1 MGAKLPFIAQSTCTL
16 PKGQTV
22 KRGMFIDIYV
32 SATNRY
38 SGAIIEGWSK
48 TGRTLTIR
56 RVIPTSRGS
65 HTAKDSNGKAVRV
78 AFKHDRSKSVIKL
91 RLNAETGEYES
102 NEFHG
107 VSTDLE
113 PLDE

>member
-1 MGAKLPFIAQSTCTL
+1 MY
-16 PKGQTV
+16 
-22 KRGMFIDIYV
+22 IDIYV
-32 SATNRY
+32 AATNRY

-56 RVIPTSRGS
+56 RVIPTWRGS
-65 HTAKDSNGKAVRV
+65 HTAEDINGKAVRV
-78 AFKHDRSKSVIKL
+78 AFKPNPSKSVVAL

-102 NEFHG
+102 NKYHG

-113 PLDE
+113 PLVGNGRPPLPKRRV